1 MAPSRKSETQSDGWN
16 EYKRLVLAELERL
29 TQATEELRKQN
40 IQSEKETQDKL
51 NKLRDDAYKRISDK
65 HKETISDIKKLLSDF
80 KKELADLEKQFNIYK
95 KEQRKD
101 ITITSKWGFWAAL
114 ISIIGTLIIS
124 IISLFK
130 SINP

>member
-1 MAPSRKSETQSDGWN
+1 MAQNRKSETPNGWN
-16 EYKRLVLAELERL
+16 EYKRLVLRELERL
-29 TQATEELRKQN
+29 TQATQELRDQN
-40 IQSEKETQDKL
+40 TLSEKETQNKL
-51 NKLRDDAYKRISDK
+51 NKLRDDIHKRIGDK
-65 HKETISDIKKLLSDF
+65 HKETISDAKKLLSDF

-101 ITITSKWGFWAAL
+101 TTITSKWGFWAAV

-130 SINP
+130 SLHP